1 MPTPVWDRVL
11 RDMCPEH
18 EFLMRVL
25 GYGLMADLSEEM
37 IFILYGDG
45 QNGKSKILEC
55 VKNLMG
61 DYSTTYS
68 SKALVKNRFD
78 DSKEDAKLRGK
89 RFALCEE
96 IPLGARW
103 DDDKIKN
110 ATSSGTLTVKLMREN
125 AFEMP
130 SRYRVFLA
138 TNYLPALDG
147 LDFAMRRRLCLIHF
161 PRTVAENE
169 KDKKLSVKLE
179 AEAPGILAKLIRAA
193 QAWFT
198 EGLVLPESVKAAVSE
213 YMDDNDEIQ
222 AWLDSECTKDDA
234 AVSVTHD
241 LYRSYACYVEAT
253 TRAPMSPQGFGM
265 ALKKKGFAKGK
276 ETSGKKRRVIH
287 GLKLNPS

>member
-1 MPTPVWDRVL
+1 
-11 RDMCPEH
+11 
-18 EFLMRVL
+18 
-25 GYGLMADLSEEM
+25 
-37 IFILYGDG
+37 
-45 QNGKSKILEC
+45 
-55 VKNLMG
+55 
-61 DYSTTYS
+61 
-68 SKALVKNRFD
+68 
-78 DSKEDAKLRGK
+78 
-89 RFALCEE
+89 
-96 IPLGARW
+96 
-103 DDDKIKN
+103 
-110 ATSSGTLTVKLMREN
+110 
-125 AFEMP
+125 
-130 SRYRVFLA
+130 
-138 TNYLPALDG
+138 
-147 LDFAMRRRLCLIHF
+147 MRRRLCLIHF

-179 AEAPGILAKLIRAA
+179 AEAPAILAKLMRAA

-198 EGLVLPESVKAAVSE
+198 EGLVLPESVKAAVGE